1 MRLPAPA
8 PVDDHADAVP
18 VTLRRLAAA
27 AAVGV
32 AGVALIAVFMSTPLS
47 PVAPSSRPPTPAP
60 IYPTPAPSRDP
71 FAPLTSPVT
80 VVDGL
85 YDAQAQP
92 TVRSPTGHKN
102 QSKLFVAGGSWWGV
116 LQEPVSREARIHEL
130 DWATQRWQDTGI
142 VVDERPFAHADALFV
157 DGILYVASAGGSD
170 SPAHAVRFSKF
181 RFDAPT
187 RHWSLEPDYP
197 VTVADSGVE
206 SSLIERADDGRLWVA
221 YIQDGR
227 LLVSHTLDDDH
238 RWIRP
243 YRPVVAGAEV
253 ATDQVGMVASRG
265 EVVLL
270 WSNQNDQAIYA
281 TSHADG
287 AADDEWAE
295 PATILQGLRL
305 ADNHVNIKGLPDGR
319 LFAAIKTSLDTV
331 PGNQPGWDQILLLD
345 RVDGRWSSTQVGQ
358 IRDKHTRPIVV
369 LDTSHGEALVFA
381 TAPVG
386 GGAIYMKR
394 APFDDLR
401 FNTGEGVPV
410 IETTP
415 DASINDATSTKQSVD
430 ASTGLV
436 VLASDDST
444 GRYVHLAASLGGPPP
459 GVPSGTPPDGPAAAP
474 ATPVVLLDLPMD
486 GPAASDPVDAM
497 WRMAPSRAD
506 GTLAY
511 VPHDTGLAVRARTS
525 GSGELRPCRSFG
537 IARSGHLT
545 MSMDVRLD
553 RQGTAD
559 TILLMARG
567 DGEELGALRV
577 DDQRRVRISRL
588 GNRETTDVRLVAG
601 RWYHVELDLDVTART
616 FRARLTDAAGKTL
629 LDRKAQPWRAPAA
642 RSVESLCLAAST
654 GTPGAGVTFDT
665 VRVTRAP

>member
-1 MRLPAPA
+1 
-8 PVDDHADAVP
+8 
-18 VTLRRLAAA
+18 
-27 AAVGV
+27 
-32 AGVALIAVFMSTPLS
+32 
-47 PVAPSSRPPTPAP
+47 
-60 IYPTPAPSRDP
+60 
-71 FAPLTSPVT
+71 
-80 VVDGL
+80 
-85 YDAQAQP
+85 
-92 TVRSPTGHKN
+92 
-102 QSKLFVAGGSWWGV
+102 V

-130 DWATQRWQDTGI
+130 DWATQRWRDTGI
-142 VVDERPFAHADALFV
+142 VVDERPFAHADALFA

-181 RFDAPT
+181 RFDAAT

-197 VTVADSGVE
+197 VTVAPSGVE

-227 LLVSHTLDDDH
+227 LFVSHSLDDDH
-238 RWIRP
+238 RWVPP

-265 EVVLL
+265 DVVLL

-281 TSHADG
+281 TSHEDG
-287 AADDEWAE
+287 AGDDEWA
-295 PATILQGLRL
+295 PATTILQGLRL
-305 ADNHVNIKGLPDGR
+305 ADNHVNIKALPDGR

-345 RVDGRWSSTQVGQ
+345 RVDGQWSSTQVGQ
-358 IRDKHTRPIVV
+358 IRDKHTRPIVL

-394 APFDDLR
+394 APLDDLR
-401 FNTGEGVPV
+401 FTTGEGVPV

-415 DASINDATSTKQSVD
+415 EAGINDATSTKQPVD

-444 GRYVHLAASLGGPPP
+444 GRYVHLAASLGGPLP
-459 GVPSGTPPDGPAAAP
+459 GVPTGPPPDAPEAPPAE
-474 ATPVVLLDLPMD
+474 PVVLLDVPAN
-486 GPAASDPVDAM
+486 GPTAGDPVDEL

-511 VPHDTGLAVRARTS
+511 VPRDDGLAIRARTT

-537 IARSGHLT
+537 AARSGRLT

-553 RQGTAD
+553 RQGPSD

-567 DGEELGALRV
+567 DGEELAALRV
-577 DDQRRVRISRL
+577 DDQRRVRVSRL
-588 GNRETTDVRLVAG
+588 GNRDTTDVRLVPG
-601 RWYHVELDLDVTART
+601 RWYHVELDLDVAAHT
-616 FRARLTDAAGKTL
+616 FRARLTDSTGATL
-629 LDRKAQPWRAPAA
+629 LDRKRLAWRAPAA
-642 RSVESLCLAAST
+642 SSVETLCVAAST
-654 GTPGAGVTFDT
+654 GAAGLGISFDT
-665 VRVTRAP
+665 VRVTRTP